1 MRLLSPEFHSS
12 ISLALALLIP
22 PTYDQY
28 PLENAYSDYDVMS
41 ILNDIFFLTQQPV
54 IMLEQDL
61 A

>member
-1 MRLLSPEFHSS
+1 MCLLSPEFHSS

-22 PTYDQY
+22 PTHDQY

>member
-1 MRLLSPEFHSS
+1 
-12 ISLALALLIP
+12 
-22 PTYDQY
+22 
-28 PLENAYSDYDVMS
+28 LENAYSDYDVMS